1 MASLSKETI
10 AEKVGALGLTIGI
23 IIGRWLLP
31 RGAITREQLSALLI
45 GYVGIAADILEVFEL
60 FEEEN
65 LMYQQSITIA
75 TLFVFSWCLL
85 SFCLVTTATTSR
97 EKGVAKQRANKVL
110 QIRCFNM
117 DVRKFS
123 PFSWRNSS
131 NYYNQIRGSRFV

>member
-1 MASLSKETI
+1 MQDILANLSKETI

-65 LMYQQSITIA
+65 LMYQQSMTIA

-85 SFCLVTTATTSR
+85 SFCLVTTATTRSD
-97 EKGVAKQRANKVL
+97 KGETKQRTNKVK
-110 QIRCFNM
+110 C
-117 DVRKFS
+117 
-123 PFSWRNSS
+123 
-131 NYYNQIRGSRFV
+131 